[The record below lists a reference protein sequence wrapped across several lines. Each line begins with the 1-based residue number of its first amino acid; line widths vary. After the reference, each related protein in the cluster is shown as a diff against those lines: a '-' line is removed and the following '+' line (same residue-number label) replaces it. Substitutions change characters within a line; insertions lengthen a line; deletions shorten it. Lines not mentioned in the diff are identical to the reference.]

1 MGKSCIIG
9 AKMFLLEQNWLYFGK
24 SGCIRNSGCIGAKVL
39 YSGRSCCIL
48 AKVVVFEQ
56 SGCIPE
62 K

>member
-1 MGKSCIIG
+1 
-9 AKMFLLEQNWLYFGK
+9 MFLLEQKWLYFGK
-24 SGCIRNSGCIGAKVL
+24 SGCIRNSGCIAAKVL